1 MKRAISLFAVVCLAF
16 ILSIPAI
23 AQKSARI
30 SRAENTVK
38 NGVEFDSPQAFFD
51 GNGVLVD
58 WKTTAETKTVGFVV
72 FRVKDG
78 KTEAIPNSFVGGAFL
93 KNGSATSY
101 GNDYEF
107 FDRDGDLSS
116 TYYVQSID
124 VNGKNQTSQM
134 ISPRQV
140 ADLSAI
146 NGRSADFYLQRANNR
161 NGILENKNLNL
172 PKDIKATVEANAS
185 LADINT
191 QRLIAAMP
199 GVKISVK
206 SEGLYRA
213 TRAELESAG
222 FNVNTDPTTWKLYL
236 QGVEQA
242 INVGANGTFVEFYG
256 TGTNATE
263 NDKHVYYLVS
273 GGNAGK
279 RIGSTILRPLGNI
292 VGTNY
297 NQTFVKKDRL
307 DYTGNLLNGE
317 SENFFGPV
325 VATFLDTSITFN
337 LDGIDF
343 NNPKCAVNINLQG
356 LTSTLHNVN
365 VVLNGATLDPMT
377 GVGPFPV
384 NGNYRISTQYLREGV
399 NTLVM
404 RSTVGTTMV
413 ESINVNY
420 NRLYQAQ
427 ENKLS
432 FYTNNYKKSTLTGFS
447 SANVRVL
454 DLSFPDEPTF
464 ISGLAPVQNGSTYN
478 VTIPGHRG
486 RVMYAVEDSAVK
498 QPFSIVQNIP
508 STLATPAHNAEL
520 VIISHKDFLGV
531 SENWANYRRG
541 QGTTVEVVDIADIFD
556 EFSYGENYSLSIRA
570 FLQYAKDNWQTAP
583 KYVLLVGDST
593 FDPKNYL
600 GYGELNFIPTKL
612 VDTVYT
618 ETGSDETLA
627 DFNDD
632 GLAELAV
639 GRLSVRTPAEVT
651 TILSKVMNFEDTSA
665 QGFDRGFLFAYD
677 LPNGYD
683 FQGVSQRLA
692 AVLPANVTK
701 TFVGRE
707 MPNPQTLLL
716 NDMNTGRFNINYAGH
731 GNAKDWVN
739 SSFFGYSV
747 VPQLTNANR
756 LSTFTLLTCLN
767 GYFVDPN
774 PLRESLAEY
783 LVKYPNGGA
792 VAAWA
797 STGLT
802 TPDIQEVMATRYYT
816 KLGEG
821 SIPRIGDLI
830 KDAKSVIV
838 GGRDV
843 RLSWALMG
851 DPMLK
856 LR

>member
-1 MKRAISLFAVVCLAF
+1 MKKAISLFAVLCLAF
-16 ILSIPAI
+16 ILIIPAS

-38 NGVEFDSPQAFFD
+38 AGVEFESPQAFFD

-58 WKTTAETKTVGFVV
+58 WKTSVETKTVGFVV

-107 FDRDGDLSS
+107 FDQDGDLSS
-116 TYYVQSID
+116 TYYIQSID

-134 ISPRQV
+134 VSPRQV

-279 RIGSTILRPLGNI
+279 RIGSTILRPLGNVI
-292 VGTNY
+292 GTNY

-317 SENFFGPV
+317 SENFFGQV
-325 VATFLDTSITFN
+325 VATFLDTTITFN

-365 VVLNGATLDPMT
+365 VVLNGATLDPIT

-498 QPFSIVQNIP
+498 QPFSIVQNVP
-508 STLATPAHNAEL
+508 STLATPAHNAQL

-531 SENWANYRRG
+531 SETWANYRRG
-541 QGTTVEVVDIADIFD
+541 QGTSVEVVDIADIFD
-556 EFSYGENYSLSIRA
+556 EFSYGENYSLAIRA

-583 KYVLLVGDST
+583 QYVLLVGDST

-600 GYGELNFIPTKL
+600 GFGELNFIPTKL

-651 TILSKVMNFEDTSA
+651 TILAKVMNFEDTSS

-747 VPQLTNANR
+747 VPQLTNTNR